1 MYHREQANMENKEF
15 SKTDV
20 VKNKEKGETSSAG
33 SCQWETEERRTI
45 LPCMSYDYLHLEIEN
60 PV

>member
-1 MYHREQANMENKEF
+1 MENKEF

-45 LPCMSYDYLHLEIEN
+45 LPCMSYDDLHLEIEN